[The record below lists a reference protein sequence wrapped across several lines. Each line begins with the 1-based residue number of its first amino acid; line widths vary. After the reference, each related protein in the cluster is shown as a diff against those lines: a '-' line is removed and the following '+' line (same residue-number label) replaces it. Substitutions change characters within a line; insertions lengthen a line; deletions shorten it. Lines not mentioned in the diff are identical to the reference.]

1 MKWITTPIPALTSAS
16 VVATCVCRTHVPS
29 AVCTV
34 RPSTLFSRS
43 TTDVA
48 SRSANPYCSA
58 TAPGIASF
66 WWARSAWRS
75 RASNHPWIVASR
87 SGGTSSGASRSI
99 GSRGPVWEPGAT
111 AASDAASIRSI
122 PAPLARAGTG
132 PTHTSTGTGSSTK
145 RCARATPSWPI
156 VPAESTCSTITAPSA
171 TACSRCWSR

>member
-16 VVATCVCRTHVPS
+16 VVATFVCRTHGPS

-34 RPSTLFSRS
+34 VPSTLFSRS

-132 PTHTSTGTGSSTK
+132 PTHYEHGHRQLDQTLRQGDAVLAD
-145 RCARATPSWPI
+145 R
-156 VPAESTCSTITAPSA
+156 PAESTCNTITALIHDRRP
-171 TACSRCWSR
+171 RC